1 MVLGFNWLIDHIP
14 IRAGTALPSRF
25 YTLAF
30 CQVMIWAICFSASF
44 FVNVLSR
51 ARHLLFAACLLGF
64 IAGVLARRGR

>member
-25 YTLAF
+25 YTLAYA
-30 CQVMIWAICFSASF
+30 QVMIWGICFSASF

-51 ARHLLFAACLLGF
+51 ARHPVFVAFLLGF
-64 IAGVLARRGR
+64 IAVVVAGRGR